1 MKSLIKWSALLG
13 IIFFAWS
20 SITPDKPLPF
30 DKIVKI
36 YRNGGMC
43 SGEQIK
49 APSGANYIL
58 TAAHCRSM
66 IDAHQTFT
74 VETEDGRTLKRR
86 LVAEDPK
93 SDLMLIEGIPNMEGI
108 SIARNTYMGQVIAT
122 LTHGNNFKTY
132 KTEGV
137 LIQGERVEAP
147 IYVIENAEGAAL
159 CTSMEKNSI
168 QGPYC
173 VMGVWETISTALV
186 VPGSSGGAVL
196 DSGMN
201 LVGVVSAG
209 MGPFGAFVTLGD
221 IHNFLSNY

>member
-1 MKSLIKWSALLG
+1 MKSLIKWSCIVA
-13 IIFFAWS
+13 IAMFAWS
-20 SITPDKPLPF
+20 SFQPSPSAPF

-36 YRNGGMC
+36 YSHRGMC

-66 IDAHQTFT
+66 IDIHQTFT

-108 SIARNTYMGQVIAT
+108 PIARNTYMGQKVST
-122 LTHGNNFKTY
+122 LTHGNNYKTY
-132 KTEGV
+132 RTEGV
-137 LIQGERVEAP
+137 LIQGEKVDAP
-147 IYVIENAEGAAL
+147 IYVIENVEGLAM
-159 CTSMEKNSI
+159 CTSMEKNRVE
-168 QGPYC
+168 GPFC
-173 VMGVWETISTALV
+173 VMSVWETASTALV

-196 DSGMN
+196 DSDMN

-209 MGPFGAFVTLGD
+209 MPPFGFFVTLGD